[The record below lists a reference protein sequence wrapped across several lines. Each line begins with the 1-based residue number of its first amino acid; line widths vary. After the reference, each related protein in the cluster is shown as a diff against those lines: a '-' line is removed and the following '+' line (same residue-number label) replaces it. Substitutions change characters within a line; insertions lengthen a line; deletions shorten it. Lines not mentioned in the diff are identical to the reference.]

1 MLPKVEVHLKSVRAY
16 QDLIG
21 SERIQELERLAE
33 PLQGKRVLH
42 LNATAY
48 GGGVAE
54 ILSTLVPLMQ
64 DVGLSA
70 EWRVIQGNEPFFNVT
85 KSFHNALQGQQLELT
100 DAMRETYLDTC
111 RANAGLFEGDYDFV
125 VAHDPQT
132 AALKHFLT
140 NPRGHWIWRC
150 HIDLTAAN
158 PSVWDFL
165 RPYVEQHEAAIF
177 TMEQYVKSDLRVG
190 VVAIIPPAID
200 PLSPKNLPLAA
211 GESRRVLA
219 RFGIDPERPILL
231 QVSRFDPWKDPLGVI
246 DAYTIVKREMP
257 DAQLVLAG
265 SMASDDPEGW
275 LFYDRTLRHA
285 GEDFDIHVLSNFN
298 GVGNL
303 EINAFQQEAD
313 VVVQK
318 STREGFGLV
327 VSEGLWKGKPVVGG
341 KVGGIPLQII
351 DGETGYL
358 VSGVAECAE
367 RMLYLLRHPEVARQ
381 MGERGRE
388 HVREHFLMTR
398 NLRDYLNLF
407 NLLGG
412 TLEEQGV

>member
-1 MLPKVEVHLKSVRAY
+1 MLPKVEVEARSIQRY
-16 QDLIG
+16 RDLIG
-21 SERIQELERLAE
+21 DDRIRELEGYAE
-33 PLQGKRVLH
+33 ALRGKRVLH

-54 ILSTLVPLMQ
+54 ILITLVPLMR
-64 DVGLSA
+64 DLGLDA
-70 EWRVIQGNEPFFNVT
+70 EWRVIQGHDAFFGVT
-85 KSFHNALQGQQLELT
+85 KCFHNALQGQVMTLT
-100 DAMRETYLDTC
+100 DEMRQVYLDTC
-111 RANAGLFEGDYDFV
+111 RANAEAFSGNYDFV

-132 AALKHFLT
+132 AAIKHFMKA
-140 NPRGHWIWRC
+140 PPGQWIWRC
-150 HIDLTAAN
+150 HIDLTAAERQ
-158 PSVWDFL
+158 VWDFL
-165 RPYVEQHEAAIF
+165 RPYVQEHEAAIF
-177 TMEQYVKSDLRVG
+177 TLEQYVKDDLRVP

-200 PLSPKNLPLAA
+200 PLSPKNAPLSSA
-211 GESRRVLA
+211 ESRAVLA
-219 RFGIDPERPILL
+219 RFGVDPDRPILL

-246 DAYTIVKREMP
+246 DAYRLVKREIP
-257 DAQLVLAG
+257 EVQLVLAG

-303 EINAFQQEAD
+303 EINALQRESD

-327 VSEGLWKGKPVVGG
+327 VAEGLWKGKPVVGG
-341 KVGGIPLQII
+341 NVGGIPLQIL

-358 VSGVAECAE
+358 VGDVKDCAD
-367 RMLYLLRHPEVARQ
+367 RLLYLLRHPDEARR

-398 NLRDYLNLF
+398 NLRDYLRLF
-407 NLLGG
+407 GLLGG
-412 TLEEQGV
+412 TLEEKGV